1 MTALATIGTGTL
13 GVVSSELADSV
24 LFDTLTPSGEET
36 PLMTYL
42 KLLIQLSIG
51 IATIIRLLRERRK
64 RRNSSHDKE
73 AADST
78 EN

>member
-1 MTALATIGTGTL
+1 MTVLTTIATGTI

-24 LFDTLTPSGEET
+24 LFDALTPSGEET

-51 IATIIRLLRERRK
+51 IATIIRLLRERHK
-64 RRNSSHDKE
+64 RRNSAHVKE
-73 AADST
+73 AEDN
-78 EN
+78 ELN

>member
-1 MTALATIGTGTL
+1 MTVLETITTGTL

-51 IATIIRLLRERRK
+51 IATIIRLLRERHK

-78 EN
+78 KN

>member
-1 MTALATIGTGTL
+1 MTVLATIATGTI

-24 LFDTLTPSGEET
+24 LFDSLTPGAEET

-51 IATIIRLLRERRK
+51 IATIIRLLRERHK
-64 RRNSSHDKE
+64 RRNRSHDKE
-73 AADST
+73 ADVNT
-78 EN
+78 QD

>member
-1 MTALATIGTGTL
+1 MTVLATIATGTI

-24 LFDTLTPSGEET
+24 LFDSLTPGAEET

-51 IATIIRLLRERRK
+51 IATIIRLLRERHK
-64 RRNSSHDKE
+64 RRNRSHDIE
-73 AADST
+73 ADVNT
-78 EN
+78 KD